1 MLCTCMVLIPA
12 WAAVRLSNER
22 SDTNVDLLF
31 VSTLRPTS
39 IIGGKFFS
47 ALVLAMLVFSCCAPF
62 LTFAYLLRGIDIP
75 SIMLVMGM
83 DILAMLLSTQV
94 GLFLA
99 AIPTSRAFKLF
110 IFLGAAILLI
120 WCYGGMVAGTY
131 EVLHRGVSDIRRS
144 EFWLMVGVTTLT
156 TLFATGL
163 LFFWSVALIS
173 PPSANRAL
181 MSRLF
186 LVASWIVLGAVC
198 LGMSAY
204 FPDADNIPLYF
215 WMVGSVALFGVQF
228 LISINERDS
237 WGSRVARTIPRN
249 RLLRFFAF
257 LFYSGAAGGV
267 SLAVLCVVLTL
278 CAGLYWQMLFPA
290 RHFGEGSEIILSVS
304 AALGLYVFCYSM
316 TAVLLRVYVLRDRL
330 RVLYNWVLA
339 FLLLAVGST
348 LPWITVLF
356 FDFDRFGRSAEIQW
370 WMLPNPF
377 DALYKIGPG
386 HDYYAPE
393 VSPWPVSCSWVSG
406 PCR

>member
-1 MLCTCMVLIPA
+1 
-12 WAAVRLSNER
+12 
-22 SDTNVDLLF
+22 
-31 VSTLRPTS
+31 
-39 IIGGKFFS
+39 
-47 ALVLAMLVFSCCAPF
+47 
-62 LTFAYLLRGIDIP
+62 
-75 SIMLVMGM
+75 
-83 DILAMLLSTQV
+83 
-94 GLFLA
+94 
-99 AIPTSRAFKLF
+99 
-110 IFLGAAILLI
+110 
-120 WCYGGMVAGTY
+120 
-131 EVLHRGVSDIRRS
+131 
-144 EFWLMVGVTTLT
+144 
-156 TLFATGL
+156 
-163 LFFWSVALIS
+163 
-173 PPSANRAL
+173 

-386 HDYYAPE
+386 HDYYAPGGFTLACFVFLGVWSLSLTVLS
-393 VSPWPVSCSWVSG
+393 VSWFGQQIARFHPPAPRVRIQAPVPADARPVRRLL
-406 PCR
+406 PRV